1 MTGPVRGV
9 LFDAAALLDG
19 PDAGGDLDRVLTE
32 AQRTRPADVT
42 DPAAAMLRAA
52 VEPPVVRVFPDVH
65 PVLSVLAGRGTTMA
79 VVSGTWTGLEPGF
92 RALRLGHFFAGYLTP
107 GELGAAADLLGW
119 PAAACLL
126 VGVAPSKAAAG
137 LGYRTVVL
145 SRHTAPRPAILSLY
159 DLVPL
164 VTGR

>member
-9 LFDAAALLDG
+9 LLDAAALLDG
-19 PDAGGDLDRVLTE
+19 PDTGGDLDHVLTE
-32 AQRTRPADVT
+32 AQRTLLTDAT
-42 DPAAAMLRAA
+42 DPAMMLRAA
-52 VEPPVVRVFPDVH
+52 LEPPVVRVFPDVH
-65 PVLSVLAGRGTTMA
+65 PVLSVLARHGTTMA